1 MPKKTLQFALKY
13 IHKMPTIRKILTAA
27 ALSLTAMA
35 SVSCT
40 QFCARFA
47 DMGQVS
53 TGIQITEPK
62 EVYRVENRL
71 FIRGVKAEFEY
82 RHDWIWKELKTNGGE
97 YSRIPGSEIGS
108 LYHEI
113 SQNSDSKQ
121 QRYYLKSNGE
131 WLTELPGKPSGK
143 FITFSNTMP
152 RGVYKVGGYR
162 NHRACPVC
170 LPARSSGICSSG
182 CTVCAHLYSLE
193 HTHDSLYN
201 NEIRLLLG

>member
-1 MPKKTLQFALKY
+1 MT
-13 IHKMPTIRKILTAA
+13 MPTIRKILTAA

-152 RGVYKVGGYR
+152 RGVYKVDTETTAHALY
-162 NHRACPVC
+162 AYPLAAAALV
-170 LPARSSGICSSG
+170 
-182 CTVCAHLYSLE
+182 TVDVPSALIYTAWSILM
-193 HTHDSLYN
+193 TPY
-201 NEIRLLLG
+201 IIMK